1 MNCSLLFNL
10 SPNHPIPEKLAE
22 ATGITLGQF
31 EIRHFP
37 DGETFL
43 RVDTDVDQANVII
56 FCDLYQP
63 NEKLFPLLSF
73 AENVRELGATN
84 ICLIT
89 PYLPYMRQDKR
100 FHSGESITSKHF
112 AKHLSLAFDALITVD
127 PHLHRYPTLDA
138 VYTLNG
144 MVCTAQSVITEFL
157 KTQTDNLL
165 LIGPDEES
173 EQWVAAIANASNR
186 PYQIL
191 LKERSGDYDV
201 SITEPELAQ
210 YRGYRPVLVDDII
223 SSGRT
228 MLATIEHLESAEMG
242 KPLIIGVHGIF
253 AKDAFALLRDIA
265 DIHTCNSIVHETNS
279 LDLTPIIADQL
290 TNYLEQLK

>member
-1 MNCSLLFNL
+1 MKKPILFNL
-10 SPNHPIPEKLAE
+10 SPNHPIPEALSDQ
-22 ATGITLGQF
+22 TGLMMGEF

-43 RVDTDVDQANVII
+43 RLDTNVDQTNVVI

-73 AENVRELGATN
+73 AENARELGASSV
-84 ICLIT
+84 CLIT

-100 FHSGESITSKHF
+100 FHTGESITSRHF

-127 PHLHRYPTLDA
+127 PHLHRYPALDA

-144 MVCTAQSVITEFL
+144 MVCTAQPVITEFL

-173 EQWVAAIANASNR
+173 EQWVAAIAQASNR

-201 SITEPELAQ
+201 SVTEPELAQ

-242 KPLIIGVHGIF
+242 RPLIIGVHGIF
-253 AKDAFALLRDIA
+253 AKDAYTLLRDIA
-265 DIHTCNSIVHETNS
+265 DIHTCNSITHATNS
-279 LDLTPIIADQL
+279 LDLTPILANQL
-290 TNYLEQLK
+290 MRYLEQMS

>member
-1 MNCSLLFNL
+1 MKKPIIFNL
-10 SPNHPIPEKLAE
+10 SPNHPIPEALSDQ
-22 ATGITLGQF
+22 TGLMMGEF

-43 RVDTDVDQANVII
+43 RLDTNVDQTNVVI

-73 AENVRELGATN
+73 AENARELGASSV
-84 ICLIT
+84 CLIT

-100 FHSGESITSKHF
+100 FHTGESITSRHF

-127 PHLHRYPTLDA
+127 PHLHRYPALDA

-144 MVCTAQSVITEFL
+144 MVCTAQPVITEFL

-173 EQWVAAIANASNR
+173 EQWVAAIAQASNR

-201 SITEPELAQ
+201 SVTEPELAQ

-242 KPLIIGVHGIF
+242 RPLIIGVHGIF
-253 AKDAFALLRDIA
+253 AKDAYTLLRDIA
-265 DIHTCNSIVHETNS
+265 DIHTCNSITHATNS
-279 LDLTPIIADQL
+279 LDLTPILANQL
-290 TNYLEQLK
+290 MRYLEQMS

>member
-1 MNCSLLFNL
+1 MKNTVLFNL
-10 SPNHPIPEKLAE
+10 SPNHPIPEDLSRETHLSMGK
-22 ATGITLGQF
+22 F

-43 RVDTDVDQANVII
+43 RVDTDVEQCNVVI

-73 AENVRELGATN
+73 AENVRELGASHV
-84 ICLIT
+84 CLIT

-100 FHSGESITSKHF
+100 FHAGESITSRHF

-138 VYTLNG
+138 VYTLTG
-144 MVCTAQSVITEFL
+144 MVCTAQTVITEFL

-173 EQWVAAIANASNR
+173 EQWVAAIAQASNR

-201 SITEPELAQ
+201 SVTEPELAQ

-228 MLATIEHLESAEMG
+228 MLATIEHLESADMG
-242 KPLIIGVHGIF
+242 KPLVIGVHGIF
-253 AKDAFALLRDIA
+253 AKDAYSLLKKIA
-265 DIHTCNSIVHETNS
+265 GIHTCNSITHETNS
-279 LDLTPIIADQL
+279 LDLTPVIAEKLMHYLKQL
-290 TNYLEQLK
+290 S

>member
-1 MNCSLLFNL
+1 MNNTILFNL
-10 SPNHPIPEKLAE
+10 SPNHPIPEELSRE
-22 ATGITLGQF
+22 TGIQMGAF

-43 RVDTDVDQANVII
+43 RVDTNVEQSNVVI
-56 FCDLYQP
+56 FCDLFQP
-63 NEKLFPLLSF
+63 NDKFFPLLSF

-84 ICLIT
+84 VCLIT

-100 FHSGESITSKHF
+100 FHTGESITSKHF

-127 PHLHRYPTLDA
+127 PHLHRYPSLEA

-144 MVCTAQSVITEFL
+144 MVCTAQPVITEFL
-157 KTQTDNLL
+157 KTQTDDLL

-173 EQWVAAIANASNR
+173 EQWVAAIAGASNR

-201 SITEPELAQ
+201 SVTEPELAQ
-210 YRGYRPVLVDDII
+210 YRDYRPVLVDDII

-228 MLATIEHLESAEMG
+228 MLATIKHLESADMG
-242 KPLIIGVHGIF
+242 RPLIIGVHGIF
-253 AKDAFALLRDIA
+253 AKDAYTLLKDIA
-265 DIHTCNSIVHETNS
+265 DIHTCNSITHETNA

-290 TNYLEQLK
+290 MRYLKQLS

>member
-1 MNCSLLFNL
+1 MKNSILFNL

-22 ATGITLGQF
+22 STGLSLGQF

-37 DGETFL
+37 DGETFI
-43 RVDTDVDQANVII
+43 RVDTDVEQSNVVI

-63 NEKLFPLLSF
+63 NDKLFPLLSF
-73 AENVRELGATN
+73 AENVRELGGLN

-100 FHSGESITSKHF
+100 FHTGESITSKHF

-127 PHLHRYPTLDA
+127 PHLHRYPTLDS
-138 VYTLNG
+138 VYTLKG
-144 MVCTAQSVITEFL
+144 MVCTAQTVITEFL
-157 KTQTDNLL
+157 KTQSDDLL

-186 PYQIL
+186 RYQIL
-191 LKERSGDYDV
+191 LKKRSGDYDV
-201 SITEPELAQ
+201 SVTEPELAQ

-228 MLATIEHLESAEMG
+228 MLATIKHLESAKMG

-253 AKDAFALLRDIA
+253 AKDAHALLKNIA

-290 TNYLEQLK
+290 KHYIEQL

>member
-1 MNCSLLFNL
+1 MKNSILFNL
-10 SPNHPIPEKLAE
+10 SPSHPIPEKLAE
-22 ATGITLGQF
+22 TTGLPLGQF

-43 RVDTDVDQANVII
+43 RVDTDVAQSNVVI

-73 AENVRELGATN
+73 AENARELGASN

-100 FHSGESITSKHF
+100 FHTGESITSRHF

-144 MVCTAQSVITEFL
+144 MVCTAQTVITEFL
-157 KTQTDNLL
+157 KAQTDNLL

-201 SITEPELAQ
+201 SVTEPELAQ
-210 YRGYRPVLVDDII
+210 YRGYCPVLVDDII

-253 AKDAFALLRDIA
+253 AKDAYALLKGIA
-265 DIHTCNSIVHETNS
+265 EIHSCNSIVHETNS
-279 LDLTPIIADQL
+279 LDLTPVIADQL
-290 TNYLEQLK
+290 LRYLKQL

>member
-1 MNCSLLFNL
+1 MKNTVLFNL
-10 SPNHPIPEKLAE
+10 SPNHPIPEKLSKE
-22 ATGITLGQF
+22 TRLSMGKF

-43 RVDTDVDQANVII
+43 RVDTDVEQSTVVI

-73 AENVRELGATN
+73 AENVRELGASHV
-84 ICLIT
+84 CLIT

-100 FHSGESITSKHF
+100 FHAGESITSRHF

-144 MVCTAQSVITEFL
+144 MVCTAQPVITEFL

-173 EQWVAAIANASNR
+173 EQWVAAIAQASNR

-201 SITEPELAQ
+201 SVTEPELAQ

-228 MLATIEHLESAEMG
+228 MLATIEHLESADMG

-253 AKDAFALLRDIA
+253 AKDAYSLLKKIA
-265 DIHTCNSIVHETNS
+265 DIHTCNSITHETNS
-279 LDLTPIIADQL
+279 LDLTPVIAEKLMHYLKQL
-290 TNYLEQLK
+290 S